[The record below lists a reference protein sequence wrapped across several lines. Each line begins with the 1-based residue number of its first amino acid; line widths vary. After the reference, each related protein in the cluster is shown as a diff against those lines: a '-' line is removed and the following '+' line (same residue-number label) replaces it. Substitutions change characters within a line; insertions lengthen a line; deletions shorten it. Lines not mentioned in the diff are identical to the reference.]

1 MNYSF
6 IQNAEHFIFD
16 TESYRIKNNETVD
29 CCAKPKPCRYN
40 EYCKIK
46 FMSLHI
52 VHECPLYCQYCYG
65 DGGVYNTPEC
75 SRMSS
80 TTMKNAIDYL
90 FTYCTDDEM
99 VHVNFFGGEPLLGFD
114 LIKECVGYCESKAQE
129 HGKKMEY
136 SISTSA
142 LILSEEIL
150 AFIQK
155 YNISMSVSIDA
166 NKAAHDRHRRFKN
179 NAPSYDK
186 VVEGFESIAAKST
199 KVLITATLTHHTLNE
214 IDNYRDLLK
223 IGANNFRFKTVTGMT
238 SDLKLTNEDYDKLAE
253 KYEILAKEYLEDIRN
268 GIIYDFGDFTKWI
281 QRLFKGKVSHFN
293 CSATEDYI
301 NVDPTGEIYIC
312 HKFVGDKNGRLGNV
326 NDLSNPVQNLKFN
339 TGESKC
345 KSCWACNLCGGG
357 CYFDGYEAT
366 KNPYHTFATN
376 KCKIHKAQIRGAIY
390 IYYHLRVEG
399 LLEKFMN
406 EITSSTNS
414 YQLTV

>member
-1 MNYSF
+1 M
-6 IQNAEHFIFD
+6 
-16 TESYRIKNNETVD
+16 
-29 CCAKPKPCRYN
+29 
-40 EYCKIK
+40 
-46 FMSLHI
+46 
-52 VHECPLYCQYCYG
+52 
-65 DGGVYNTPEC
+65 
-75 SRMSS
+75 
-80 TTMKNAIDYL
+80 
-90 FTYCTDDEM
+90 
-99 VHVNFFGGEPLLGFD
+99 
-114 LIKECVGYCESKAQE
+114 
-129 HGKKMEY
+129 
-136 SISTSA
+136 
-142 LILSEEIL
+142 
-150 AFIQK
+150 
-155 YNISMSVSIDA
+155 
-166 NKAAHDRHRRFKN
+166 
-179 NAPSYDK
+179 
-186 VVEGFESIAAKST
+186 
-199 KVLITATLTHHTLNE
+199 
-214 IDNYRDLLK
+214 
-223 IGANNFRFKTVTGMT
+223 
-238 SDLKLTNEDYDKLAE
+238 KLTNEDYDKLAE